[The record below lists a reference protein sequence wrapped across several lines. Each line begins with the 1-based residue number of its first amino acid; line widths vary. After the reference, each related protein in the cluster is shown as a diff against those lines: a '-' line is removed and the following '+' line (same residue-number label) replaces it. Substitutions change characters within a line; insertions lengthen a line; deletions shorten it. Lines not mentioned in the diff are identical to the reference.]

1 MRNRP
6 IRPGGL
12 VSEVGYSSSKCR
24 IQHECQVGVLGRVNG
39 MTATSIPYLLEIE
52 RDSLG
57 ICLITGDC
65 ELDSAEETTRWRSF
79 LSPRLDDHYIQ
90 ATFLPLLV
98 HNDDNPDSPNRFIGV
113 STSTPKTPSLNVDRF
128 DYKRSGLEITVV

>member
-1 MRNRP
+1 MSN
-6 IRPGGL
+6 
-12 VSEVGYSSSKCR
+12 S
-24 IQHECQVGVLGRVNG
+24 LGRVNG
-39 MTATSIPYLLEIE
+39 MTTTSIPYLLEIE

-79 LSPRLDDHYIQ
+79 LSRIDDHYIQ

-98 HNDDNPDSPNRFIGV
+98 HNDDNPDSPNRFMGLALV
-113 STSTPKTPSLNVDRF
+113 HRKRLLSTLTDSITR
-128 DYKRSGLEITVV
+128 GLV